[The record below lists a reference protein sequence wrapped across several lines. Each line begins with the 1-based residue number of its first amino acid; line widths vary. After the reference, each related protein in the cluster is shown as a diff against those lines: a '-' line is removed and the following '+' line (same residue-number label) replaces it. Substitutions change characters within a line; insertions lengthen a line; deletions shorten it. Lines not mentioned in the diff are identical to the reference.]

1 MIEDMGQIQYLF
13 CDKTGTLTKNLL
25 EFREMKVVKAD
36 RSDALGGKI
45 DIDEEEFGL
54 GSIQWQFKKLPP
66 SEALDNMIR
75 CILVCHDA
83 VCIEEKYLERQVRE
97 EDEILPFQPIS
108 EVEQKRKA
116 RKEKES
122 RERFKST
129 IERTGFRL
137 SGNNN
142 DEVVLIQMIEANY
155 DCRFIK
161 RTNSEVTIS
170 IRGKEEVY
178 KIIKF
183 YEFNSGRKMM
193 SISVIRMA
201 DNAIINFAKG
211 ADSSLVELLNGRNP
225 NEA

>member
-1 MIEDMGQIQYLF
+1 
-13 CDKTGTLTKNLL
+13 
-25 EFREMKVVKAD
+25 
-36 RSDALGGKI
+36 
-45 DIDEEEFGL
+45 
-54 GSIQWQFKKLPP
+54 
-66 SEALDNMIR
+66 
-75 CILVCHDA
+75 
-83 VCIEEKYLERQVRE
+83 
-97 EDEILPFQPIS
+97 
-108 EVEQKRKA
+108 
-116 RKEKES
+116 
-122 RERFKST
+122 
-129 IERTGFRL
+129 
-137 SGNNN
+137 
-142 DEVVLIQMIEANY
+142 MIEANY

-193 SISVIRMA
+193 SISVIRTA